1 MSVTVTQA
9 IAATREFMDATNSP
23 RWTDATI
30 QTALGIASNREWSG
44 ILQANPYY
52 RFSTL
57 TVTTLAAGTLA
68 YTSLSSGTG
77 DSKQNWYR
85 ILAITDGS
93 LIVYQ
98 QRTFLDN
105 PLAASANSAFTIY
118 DRFWY
123 DAGSNLQIIPVAATT
138 LTVTVN
144 WTPPRVDQLSGVG
157 VTIDFPDG
165 AEVILELEAAALLL
179 SKGAAENEA
188 AQTMRAMADQE
199 RLNLY
204 SDITRR
210 SARALHMGFSDRA
223 SSWGG

>member
-9 IAATREFMDATNSP
+9 IAATREFMDATNSA

-68 YTSLSSGTG
+68 YTSLSSGSG

-98 QRTFLDN
+98 QRTFLAD
-105 PLAASANSAFTIY
+105 AASGLSRKVRCWYTINDPSVMARMRY
-118 DRFWY
+118 QFCFE
-123 DAGSNLQIIPVAATT
+123 SPV
-138 LTVTVN
+138 
-144 WTPPRVDQLSGVG
+144 P
-157 VTIDFPDG
+157 
-165 AEVILELEAAALLL
+165 LL
-179 SKGAAENEA
+179 SEV
-188 AQTMRAMADQE
+188 
-199 RLNLY
+199 
-204 SDITRR
+204 
-210 SARALHMGFSDRA
+210 
-223 SSWGG
+223 